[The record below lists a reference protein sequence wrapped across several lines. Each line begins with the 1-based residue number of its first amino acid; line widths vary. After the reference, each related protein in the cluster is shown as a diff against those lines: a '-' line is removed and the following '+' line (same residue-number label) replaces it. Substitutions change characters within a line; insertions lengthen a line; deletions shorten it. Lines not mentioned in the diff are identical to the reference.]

1 MASKQPVAIVF
12 DTFGTVV
19 DWRSSLIA
27 ELTGFGRQRDIN
39 ADWTALV
46 DAWRAAYHPSM
57 DRVRK
62 GEQPWT
68 TLDGLHRASLDKLV
82 AEFGIKGLTEA
93 DLQHINRGWHR
104 LNPWPDSVPGLT
116 RLKRKFIIGP
126 LSNGNVSLLLNM
138 AKNAGIPWDMIFGS
152 DLFGHFKPDPETY
165 LGVAKL
171 LDLEPGQVMMAAAHN
186 NDLANAPESMVRTR
200 SGITLQIRSGTSWRR
215 TSRTWPRSWGAERAR
230 WTTITSSSAA
240 APPDRCSPTGCRR
253 VRRTRCCCWKRGRI
267 RRMARCRRRSSILIP
282 APRI

>member
-1 MASKQPVAIVF
+1 MADKQPVAIVF

-27 ELTGFGRQRDIN
+27 ELTAFGRQRDIN

-82 AEFGIKGLTEA
+82 AEFGIRGLTEA
-93 DLQHINRGWHR
+93 DLRHINRGWHR

-116 RLKRKFIIGP
+116 RLKRRFIIGP

-138 AKNAGIPWDMIFGS
+138 GKHAGIPWDMIFGS

-165 LGVAKL
+165 LGAAKL
-171 LDLEPGQVMMAAAHN
+171 LDIEPGQLMMAAAHN
-186 NDLANAPESMVRTR
+186 NDLANARKCGADDRVLPAAQRVWSTPEARLFCR
-200 SGITLQIRSGTSWRR
+200 SGVGCGCEGHRGSGHEAGRLRLSH
-215 TSRTWPRSWGAERAR
+215 GGG
-230 WTTITSSSAA
+230 
-240 APPDRCSPTGCRR
+240 SPCRR
-253 VRRTRCCCWKRGRI
+253 HCWQLACHVMTRAMLHRGTGEERWHPI
-267 RRMARCRRRSSILIP
+267 
-282 APRI
+282 